1 MKKLFSVITMLFL
14 FFQAFC
20 QSDVIQIV
28 MPKKIYV
35 GDTAELHYLFSSE
48 LDLFSQ
54 VYEKNEVEL
63 PLDRLAYE
71 SDTDDF
77 LIKKA
82 VLQKNGKS
90 YTLILTFVPWVTG
103 FLKIPDFTLSDLIS
117 IDSVIPLKITPLP
130 FEVLSML
137 SESADVPLRE
147 PCPPLLLPGTMYVM
161 YALLVIFLLFVAV
174 VVNVVVRRN
183 KIRDAI
189 ERHITLRRYA
199 RNARK
204 TVRSLNA
211 LLKSEKSI
219 SDAEF
224 AMLFENRMR
233 EYLSVRYGK
242 NFKSHVSSKIGLL
255 IEETAGGFLDDEKR
269 EACFSLVSLFIRADY
284 IRFARNSLDSER
296 LPTEKYSASFNDG
309 EKRSMIENACSA
321 IFAFELNKGNG

>member
-1 MKKLFSVITMLFL
+1 MKKLFSVIIVFFL
-14 FFQAFC
+14 FFQAVC
-20 QSDVIQIV
+20 QSDGIQIV

-48 LDLFSQ
+48 LDLFSH
-54 VYEKNEVEL
+54 VYEKNEMEL
-63 PLDRLAYE
+63 PLDRLSYE

-82 VLQKNGKS
+82 VLQKNGKN
-90 YTLILTFVPWVTG
+90 YTLIITFVPWITG
-103 FLKIPDFTLSDLIS
+103 FLKIPDFILSDLIL
-117 IDSVIPLKITPLP
+117 IDSLIPLKIAPQP
-130 FEVLSML
+130 VEVLSML
-137 SESADVPLRE
+137 SESADTPLKE

-174 VVNVVVRRN
+174 IVNVVVKRN

-189 ERHITLRRYA
+189 ERRITLHRYA

-211 LLKSEKSI
+211 LLKSEKSM

-242 NFKSHVSSKIGLL
+242 NFKSQVSSSIGVL
-255 IEETAGGFLDDEKR
+255 IEEATGGFLDDEKR
-269 EACFSLVSLFIRADY
+269 EACFSLVSLFVRADY
-284 IRFARNSLDSER
+284 IRFARNSVDSER
-296 LPTEKYSASFNDG
+296 LPQEKYRASFNEG
-309 EKRSMIENACSA
+309 EKKSLIENACSA
-321 IFAFELNKGNG
+321 IFAFELNKGSR